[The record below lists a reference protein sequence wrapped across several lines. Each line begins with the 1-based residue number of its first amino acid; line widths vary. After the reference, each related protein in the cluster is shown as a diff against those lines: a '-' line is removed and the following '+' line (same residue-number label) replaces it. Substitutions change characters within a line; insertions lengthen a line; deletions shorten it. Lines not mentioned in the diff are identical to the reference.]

1 MHKLQNGSDIR
12 GIAYPNDEKEVNLS
26 DEVVEKIF
34 ISFYIWLKERTG
46 KNKLSIAIGTD
57 SRVTGEKFRKI
68 AVDTLKTRGCDVFDC
83 KMATTPAMF
92 MSTIMGGYDC
102 DGAVMITASHLP
114 YYHNGFKFFTKDG
127 GLDKNN
133 IKEILDLAS
142 NLNKNIEYDI
152 DKNFQNGKVVYPDL
166 ISDYSTLILNIIREG
181 VNSSECFDK
190 PLEGIKILVDAG
202 NGAGGFFANKI
213 LTSLGADTTGS
224 QYLEPDGM
232 FPNHIPNPENKE
244 AMESICDAVIENNS
258 DLGIIFDTDVDRA
271 AIVGKGGKPI
281 NKNAL
286 IALISKI
293 ILNDHPKTT
302 IVTDSITSNGLTKFI
317 EVNGGIHHRFKRGY
331 KNVINEA
338 IRLNNEG
345 QECHIAIETS
355 GHAALKENY
364 FLDDGSYLIAKIL
377 VEVAKLR
384 SNGTT
389 VTDLLSNLE
398 EAKEEKEFRISIDVE
413 DFRPY
418 AETIIEDLEA
428 YISKLDGLSI
438 VPKNYEGIRVNCNE
452 DSGDGW
458 FLLRISLHEPLLVLN
473 IESNKIGG
481 VEEIYSKLRKFLSN
495 YKLKNF

>member
-68 AVDTLKTRGCDVFDC
+68 AVDTLKTRGGDVFDC